1 MTEETE
7 KRIDELYKNLFDYLE
22 ELKELSL
29 TGDRQKS
36 KELFTQYVKDSNEL
50 GELLIQEG
58 KDAGQIDAKLEKEIR
73 DRQKI
78 LNIET
83 EERLSGLWS

>member
-7 KRIDELYKNLFDYLE
+7 ERIDELYKNLFDYIE
-22 ELKELSL
+22 KLKILGL
-29 TGDRQKS
+29 TGDKEKA

-78 LNIET
+78 SKH
-83 EERLSGLWS
+83 RD